1 MGFTA
6 VPGAG
11 AEPEIWV
18 LGSSTYGAQLA
29 AALGLP
35 YGFASHFA
43 PGMLDEALAIYRQ
56 MFRPSAV
63 LDRPRVMV
71 GFNVF
76 AADTADEARFHATS
90 MQQGFIALRTGQ
102 TSGRFRPPVAGYYES
117 LAVGERAILD
127 QMLAYT
133 AIGTV
138 DDVTAAL
145 ATLLRR
151 TQADEVIIGS
161 QIFDHTARRRSF
173 AIAAEAM
180 AAVATGL

>member
-1 MGFTA
+1 
-6 VPGAG
+6 
-11 AEPEIWV
+11 
-18 LGSSTYGAQLA
+18 
-29 AALGLP
+29 
-35 YGFASHFA
+35 
-43 PGMLDEALAIYRQ
+43 
-56 MFRPSAV
+56 
-63 LDRPRVMV
+63 
-71 GFNVF
+71 
-76 AADTADEARFHATS
+76 
-90 MQQGFIALRTGQ
+90 
-102 TSGRFRPPVAGYYES
+102 
-117 LAVGERAILD
+117 
-127 QMLAYT
+127 MLAYT